1 MCSSDLNASA
11 GCLVG
16 RTKEGHKEFMAIIKQ
31 DRRYVANNDYVFYT
45 TIIPGD
51 DLLKRFP
58 G

>member
-1 MCSSDLNASA
+1 M
-11 GCLVG
+11 G
-16 RTKEGHKEFMAIIKQ
+16 RRIEGHKEFMAIIKQ